1 MSKTQ
6 KIDENRY
13 YWRAESLYLLND
25 LSIFNEIFEK
35 NVSDNTIKSKK
46 AGLHP
51 LFGKRNLGKTT
62 WVD

>member
-1 MSKTQ
+1 MSKIQ

-13 YWRAESLYLLND
+13 YSRAESLYLLND
-25 LSIFNEIFEK
+25 LSIFNEIFKE

-46 AGLHP
+46 AGLHH
-51 LFGKRNLGKTT
+51 LFRKRNLGKTI